1 MNSNFDAIRN
11 EGRLLYEY
19 IRGSHLYGLNVETSD
34 IDTSGVYMCKPN
46 ELIGL
51 GFDYKD
57 QVSDPKHDNTWYE
70 IGNYLKLLLKSNPTV
85 MESLFVP
92 KDKIIGDVHPLMQII
107 LDNKNEFI
115 TKACFAPLFGYA
127 REQIHKARGLN
138 KKIVN
143 PVKERLTPFDFIY
156 TFCVGYTS
164 GIFSLSNTDKISQLI
179 CSFTSKYLL

>member
-57 QVSDPKHDNTWYE
+57 QVSDSKHDNTWYE
-70 IGNYLKLLLKSNPTV
+70 IGNYLKL
-85 MESLFVP
+85 
-92 KDKIIGDVHPLMQII
+92 
-107 LDNKNEFI
+107 
-115 TKACFAPLFGYA
+115 
-127 REQIHKARGLN
+127 
-138 KKIVN
+138 
-143 PVKERLTPFDFIY
+143 
-156 TFCVGYTS
+156 
-164 GIFSLSNTDKISQLI
+164 QL
-179 CSFTSKYLL
+179 